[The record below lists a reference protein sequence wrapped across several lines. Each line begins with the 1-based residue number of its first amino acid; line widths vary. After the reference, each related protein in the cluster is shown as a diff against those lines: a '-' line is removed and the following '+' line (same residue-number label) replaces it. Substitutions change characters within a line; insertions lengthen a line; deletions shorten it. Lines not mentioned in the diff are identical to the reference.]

1 MKQRK
6 VVSMI
11 GALVVIISVV
21 AFITGC
27 QQANSNTINSSIRK
41 DVSFIDIVD
50 AKALLVIPENNY
62 MNRSITSNKKFAK
75 MLSDGSIY
83 EVKVKNSNGDE
94 LEVASPSQI
103 YDVNAK
109 YVILI
114 IENNPYLVSKID
126 GSAFDLSPMG
136 SPEMLRANAG
146 YKGELRESIFS
157 DKSNNIYYL
166 NGGVVK
172 KIDVSDPNVIT
183 GKKITPDI
191 YSISCVDE
199 FVVDNDG
206 NVFFSYDDR
215 GNGSLS
221 YAKIRTANNALKN
234 IFTGSYSGDH
244 ITIAFRGLD
253 GNIYFAS
260 REGAFKV
267 LIDTQSNIKFEDYN
281 VSGVSMGSQYMHW
294 LYFPDRIS
302 VIFDGKKYEVFNKSG
317 VCSKSENLEFLKTG
331 IFKLLAYNAHNYYVV
346 TTDGRILR
354 VDLDTDNPTVLLNNS
369 DYEFYKIEVTDNN
382 LIIFNG
388 LRLSD
393 SKKVLGT
400 ISVDGNVTILDDAL
414 SDNNAIVLK
423 RIK

>member
-1 MKQRK
+1 MKQKRFVLMVGMM
-6 VVSMI
+6 VVLISTI
-11 GALVVIISVV
+11 FIITS
-21 AFITGC
+21 C
-27 QQANSNTINSSIRK
+27 PQANNDSIDSSIRK
-41 DVSFIDIVD
+41 EVSFIDIVD
-50 AKALLVIPENNY
+50 AKALLVIPRNSY

-83 EVKVKNSNGDE
+83 EVKVKNSNGDK

-103 YDVNAK
+103 YDVNAE

-114 IENNPYLVSKID
+114 IENNPYLVSKIN

-136 SPEMLRANAG
+136 SLEMLRANVG
-146 YKGELRESIFS
+146 HNGEVRESIFS
-157 DKSNNIYYL
+157 DNSNNIYYL
-166 NGGVVK
+166 NGGAVK
-172 KIDVSDPNVIT
+172 KIDISDLNVIT

-191 YSISCVDE
+191 YSISSTDD

-206 NVFFSYDDR
+206 NVFFSYDDNKNT
-215 GNGSLS
+215 GLS

-234 IFTGSYSGDH
+234 VFTGSYSGEH
-244 ITIAFRGLD
+244 ITISFRGLD

-260 REGAFKV
+260 RKGSYKV
-267 LIDTQSNIKFEDYN
+267 LIDTQSNINFEDYN
-281 VSGVSMGSQYMHW
+281 VSGVNMKSQYIRW

-302 VIFDGKKYEVFNKSG
+302 VIFDEKKYEVFNKSG
-317 VCSKSENLEFLKTG
+317 VCRNSENFDFLKKG
-331 IFKLLAYNAHNYYVV
+331 GFKLLAYNARNYYVV

-354 VDLDTDNPTVLLNNS
+354 VDLDTDYPTVLLNNS

-400 ISVDGNVTILDDAL
+400 ISEDGNVTILDDAMP
-414 SDNNAIVLK
+414 DNAIVLQ